1 MWRNEFLK
9 IKLDKFKENIDK
21 IAVPVAVHVAVQL
34 YS

>member
-9 IKLDKFKENIDK
+9 IKLDKFKENIHPV
-21 IAVPVAVHVAVQL
+21 AVQIAVHVAVQL